1 MSDEDLFAM
10 QVRDKDSGSFNS
22 HLNPRSSWSHR
33 TFGPMKAGSIR
44 GSIFT
49 LASTA
54 MGAGYLA
61 TPTILELTGVFLG
74 LFIIIVGG
82 LITTAGLQVV
92 SKCAEKHKIFHYPK
106 VAKEM
111 LGNKWAVL
119 LEIAIISNGYGLILA
134 LNIVVGSLIPS
145 IMSSFGVHG
154 HEELERALAMVALN
168 ICIIT
173 PLGIMRNLG
182 ALRFKALFN
191 VTCLT
196 FIMLVIII
204 EFPFFVE
211 DNNYSDINYFTVDIN
226 FPAAF
231 SLSLFAYLCHQNLTR
246 IQNELNDRT
255 LVRMNKVIKRSVS
268 IMYTLFSTLA
278 LFGYLS
284 CLKKTPHLIIMRKAP
299 SSIDNDWAMVTC
311 RVMITFTMSIA
322 IPININPC
330 RVSIQ
335 RLFFKTEDRASNL
348 MHFGITFF
356 IIFST
361 LLIAIFFPNIEIVF
375 HFLGGFC
382 GSVMALIIPGLMY
395 VKSTDLPLTHWK
407 NLIVLIGSFGL
418 ALLGFTS
425 LAIDFYKLA

>member
-1 MSDEDLFAM
+1 MFAM
-10 QVRDKDSGSFNS
+10 QVRDKDAGSVYS
-22 HLNPRSSWSHR
+22 PLNRSSWSQR
-33 TFGPMKAGSIR
+33 TFGPMKAGSVR

-74 LFIIIVGG
+74 LFIILSGA
-82 LITTAGLQVV
+82 LITAYGLQVV
-92 SKCAEKHKIFHYPK
+92 SRCAEKHKIFHYPK
-106 VAKEM
+106 VAKEI

-134 LNIVVGSLIPS
+134 LNIVIGSLIPN
-145 IMSSFGVHG
+145 IMGSFGVHG
-154 HEELERALAMVALN
+154 HEELERALAMIALN
-168 ICIIT
+168 VVIIT

-196 FIMLVIII
+196 FIMFVIII

-211 DNNYSDINYFTVDIN
+211 DNDYSQLKYFTVDIN

-231 SLSLFAYLCHQNLTR
+231 SLSLFAYLCHQNITR

-255 LVRMNKVIKRSVS
+255 MVRMNKVIRRSVS
-268 IMYTLFSTLA
+268 IMYTLFTTLA

-284 CLKKTPHLIIMRKAP
+284 CLKKTPHLIILRKAP
-299 SSIDNDWAMVTC
+299 SNISNDWAMVMC

-330 RVSIQ
+330 RVSVQ
-335 RLFFKTEDRASNL
+335 RLIFKTEDKAPNW
-348 MHFGITFF
+348 MHYGITFF
-356 IIFST
+356 IIIST

-382 GSVMALIIPGLMY
+382 GSIMALIIPGLMY
-395 VKSTDLPLTHWK
+395 VKSSNLPLTHWK
-407 NLIVLIGSFGL
+407 NVLILIGSFSL

-425 LAIDFYKLA
+425 LAIDFYNLAK